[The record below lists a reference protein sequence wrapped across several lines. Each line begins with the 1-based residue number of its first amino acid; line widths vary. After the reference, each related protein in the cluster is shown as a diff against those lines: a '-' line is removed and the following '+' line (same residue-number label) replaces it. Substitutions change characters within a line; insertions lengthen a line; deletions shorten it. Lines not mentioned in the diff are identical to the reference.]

1 MHFSGWP
8 KACRFLQMKNP
19 LSLLATTKFS
29 ARLKNMDWTMINNA
43 KDQKHRVQTLYYLLH
58 SRAQNTIMDTPL
70 LYSQFNAS
78 SLCEISLLWLLATA
92 AGVMLFSLLEAGL
105 ATLIVYGK
113 VAFLK
118 KIFPVPHNLIRSH
131 VDYLIMTTLLC
142 VTYFTCLHLAI
153 ELPKWNHTYT

>member
-1 MHFSGWP
+1 
-8 KACRFLQMKNP
+8 
-19 LSLLATTKFS
+19 
-29 ARLKNMDWTMINNA
+29 
-43 KDQKHRVQTLYYLLH
+43 
-58 SRAQNTIMDTPL
+58 MDTPL
-70 LYSQFNAS
+70 LYSQFNAT
-78 SLCEISLLWLLATA
+78 SLSEISLLWLLATA
-92 AGVMLFSLLEAGL
+92 AGVMLFSLLEAWL

-153 ELPKWNHTYT
+153 ELPKWLIVTLCFGVIYNPFGFFIKAIKPNAGNAETPFGRVLVCLSFVPTTIGFGYAMVMVLGKLSSV